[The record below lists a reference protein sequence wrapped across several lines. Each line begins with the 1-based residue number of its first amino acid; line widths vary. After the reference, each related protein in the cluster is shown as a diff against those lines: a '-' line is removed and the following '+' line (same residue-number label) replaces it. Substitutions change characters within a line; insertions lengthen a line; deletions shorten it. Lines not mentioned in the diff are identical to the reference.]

1 MPVVTIGSELT
12 SENFDWE
19 LYESEVYD
27 KIIHA
32 EEPVHV
38 IWDLSGMNTVPP
50 MTIIIKQIHLLT
62 TEKERI
68 NTNIHHNTIIVNSSK
83 IETFLNFV
91 FDNLYTPQNPV
102 NILMK

>member
-1 MPVVTIGSELT
+1 MVFYMTLKLVILGSGRIYLGDT
-12 SENFDWE
+12 Q
-19 LYESEVYD
+19 
-27 KIIHA
+27 I
-32 EEPVHV
+32 
-38 IWDLSGMNTVPP
+38 
-50 MTIIIKQIHLLT
+50 QIHLLT